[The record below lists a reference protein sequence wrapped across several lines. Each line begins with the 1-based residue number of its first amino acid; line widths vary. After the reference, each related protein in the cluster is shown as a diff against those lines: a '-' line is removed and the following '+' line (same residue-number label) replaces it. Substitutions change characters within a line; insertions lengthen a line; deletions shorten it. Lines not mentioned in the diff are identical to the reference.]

1 MLDHLVYA
9 TPDLDA
15 AVDEL
20 ERRLGVRAAPGGRHP
35 GRGTYNALLS
45 LGDGAYLEIIAPD
58 PQQPDPDAPRGF
70 ALDQLEAPL
79 LRTWAA
85 KAPDIAQRVARS
97 RAAGYDP
104 GDPRAMSRERPDG
117 VTLSWQLTVS
127 GLPAGGWLVPFLID
141 WGESPHPAGSAPEGV
156 TVESLRAE
164 HPQPETVR
172 PLLDALEVEL
182 DVTTGPA
189 PRLVARLST
198 PMGLVE
204 LA

>member
-9 TPDLDA
+9 APDLDA

-35 GRGTYNALLS
+35 ARGTYNALLS

-58 PQQPDPDAPRGF
+58 PQQPDPDASRSF
-70 ALDQLEAPL
+70 AVDQLDAPL

-85 KAPDIAQRVARS
+85 KAPDIEQRVARA

-117 VTLSWQLTVS
+117 VTLSWQLTAS

-141 WGESPHPAGSAPEGV
+141 WGDSPHPAGSAPEGV

-189 PRLVARLST
+189 PRLVARLNT
-198 PMGLVE
+198 PRGLVE
-204 LA
+204 LE